1 VAHVLFRRVRRP
13 DFCLGSGPHRRHT
26 WLLLSQRLQAGAD
39 LSAVDASG
47 NRPLDLARYGQSP
60 QHRDVAQTLTD
71 AMRKWRAD
79 QAIRKVE

>member
-1 VAHVLFRRVRRP
+1 M
-13 DFCLGSGPHRRHT
+13 
-26 WLLLSQRLQAGAD
+26 
-39 LSAVDASG
+39 SAVDASG

-79 QAIRKVE
+79 QAIRKVGGILTF